1 MSREKPPM
9 SDIAIRARH
18 VSKVFGQSRVLD
30 DVEFELRRGEVL
42 CLAGENGCGK
52 STLIKIING
61 VYTPEPGVEFTF
73 GDETLS
79 AISPLEARNR
89 GIHVI
94 WQDLALFP
102 HLTVAENIVFDDY
115 VARPWRPLSARRA
128 LDEARTIIARF
139 GLDLDPAAR
148 VEELSIAHRQL
159 VAICR
164 VLRAG
169 ASIIFMDEPTASLT
183 YKEVQSLLDIT
194 RSLADQ
200 GISIVLV
207 SHRLAEVL
215 DVCQRVTVL
224 RNGRL
229 VGTYPTEG
237 MTQARLSTLMTG
249 LELEHT
255 PRKSAWKGA
264 PVLELQ
270 ELSREG
276 EFENV
281 SFTLH
286 RGEILG
292 LTGLL
297 GAGRSELAHAIFGMT
312 RPTGGRMFKDGKPL
326 KLRSNRDAVR
336 HQIAYLSEDRLNL
349 GLVQNQS
356 IEMNSAVTV
365 LPALE
370 KPRGF
375 LSPGRIKALTAH
387 WIKELKTKV
396 SDPTLAVSSLSGGNQ
411 QRVALAKWLATEP
424 DVLILDC
431 PTIGVDVGAKA
442 GIFDIIRDL
451 ADQGMAIILI
461 SDEAGEI
468 WMNTDRALVLREGRV
483 ACEIIPAETTEEAL
497 EAVINA

>member
-1 MSREKPPM
+1 MSE
-9 SDIAIRARH
+9 IAIRARH

-30 DVEFELRRGEVL
+30 DVEFELRRGEVM

-61 VYTPEPGVEFTF
+61 VYKPEPGIEFTF

-79 AISPLEARNR
+79 AINPLEARSR

-115 VARPWRPLSARRA
+115 VSKPWRPISYKEA
-128 LDEARTIIARF
+128 LKQSREIIQQF
-139 GLDLDPAAR
+139 GLNLDPTVR
-148 VEELSIAHRQL
+148 VGDLSIAHRQL

-183 YKEVQSLLDIT
+183 YKEVHALLAIT
-194 RSLADQ
+194 RSLAGK

-215 DVCQRVTVL
+215 EVCQRVTVL
-224 RNGRL
+224 RNGLL

-249 LELEHT
+249 LELEFT
-255 PRKSAWKGA
+255 PRAETQKGTT
-264 PVLELQ
+264 VLELKQ
-270 ELSREG
+270 LSREG
-276 EFENV
+276 EFEDI

-297 GAGRSELAHAIFGMT
+297 GAGRTEIAHTIFGMT
-312 RPTGGRMFKDGKPL
+312 KPSSGEIYKDGQL
-326 KLRSNRDAVR
+326 LRLRSNRDAVR
-336 HQIAYLSEDRLNL
+336 NKIAYLSEDRLHL

-356 IEMNSAVTV
+356 INMNSAVTV
-365 LPALE
+365 LPSLE

-375 LSPGRIKALTAH
+375 LSPRRIKALTAH
-387 WIKELKTKV
+387 WVEQLKTKV
-396 SDPTLAVSSLSGGNQ
+396 SDAELAVSSLSGGNQ
-411 QRVALAKWLATEP
+411 QRIALAKWLATKPE
-424 DVLILDC
+424 VLILDC

-451 ADQGMAIILI
+451 ADQGVAIILI

-468 WMNTDRALVLREGRV
+468 WMNADRALVLREGRISTEV
-483 ACEIIPAETTEEAL
+483 IPSETTEEAL
-497 EAVINA
+497 EAIINA

>member
-1 MSREKPPM
+1 MSE
-9 SDIAIRARH
+9 IAIRARH

-61 VYTPEPGVEFTF
+61 VYKPEPGIEFTF

-79 AISPLEARNR
+79 AISPMEARSR

-115 VARPWRPLSARRA
+115 VSTPWRPISYKEA
-128 LDEARTIIARF
+128 LTQSREIIQQF
-139 GLDLDPAAR
+139 GLNLDPTAR
-148 VEELSIAHRQL
+148 VDGLSIAHRQL

-183 YKEVQSLLDIT
+183 YKEVQALLAIT
-194 RSLADQ
+194 RSLAEK

-215 DVCQRVTVL
+215 EVCQRVTVL
-224 RNGRL
+224 RNGLL
-229 VGTYPTEG
+229 VGTYPTVG

-249 LELEHT
+249 LELEFT
-255 PRKSAWKGA
+255 PRAETHQGQ
-264 PVLELQ
+264 PVLELKH
-270 ELSREG
+270 LSRQG
-276 EFENV
+276 EFEDV

-297 GAGRSELAHAIFGMT
+297 GAGRTEIAHAIFGMT
-312 RPTGGRMFKDGKPL
+312 R
-326 KLRSNRDAVR
+326 
-336 HQIAYLSEDRLNL
+336 H
-349 GLVQNQS
+349 
-356 IEMNSAVTV
+356 
-365 LPALE
+365 
-370 KPRGF
+370 
-375 LSPGRIKALTAH
+375 H
-387 WIKELKTKV
+387 
-396 SDPTLAVSSLSGGNQ
+396 
-411 QRVALAKWLATEP
+411 
-424 DVLILDC
+424 
-431 PTIGVDVGAKA
+431 VGARCA
-442 GIFDIIRDL
+442 R
-451 ADQGMAIILI
+451 MACRSSCAPIAMPCVTRSPTFPKTAFTWAWYKTSRL
-461 SDEAGEI
+461 
-468 WMNTDRALVLREGRV
+468 T
-483 ACEIIPAETTEEAL
+483 
-497 EAVINA
+497 

>member
-1 MSREKPPM
+1 MSE
-9 SDIAIRARH
+9 IAIRARH

-30 DVEFELRRGEVL
+30 DVEFELRRGEVM

-61 VYTPEPGVEFTF
+61 VYKPEPGIEFTF

-79 AISPLEARNR
+79 AISPLEARSR
-89 GIHVI
+89 GVHVI

-115 VARPWRPLSARRA
+115 VSTPWRPISYKEALKQAR
-128 LDEARTIIARF
+128 EIIQQF
-139 GLDLDPAAR
+139 GLNLDPTAR
-148 VEELSIAHRQL
+148 VDGLSIAHRQL

-183 YKEVQSLLDIT
+183 YKEVQALLVIT
-194 RSLADQ
+194 RSLAAK

-215 DVCQRVTVL
+215 EVCQRVTVL
-224 RNGRL
+224 RNGLL

-249 LELEHT
+249 LELEFT
-255 PRKSAWKGA
+255 PRAETHQGQ
-264 PVLELQ
+264 PVLELKH
-270 ELSREG
+270 LSRQG
-276 EFENV
+276 EFEDV

-297 GAGRSELAHAIFGMT
+297 GAGRTEIAHAIFGMT
-312 RPTGGRMFKDGKPL
+312 RPTSGEMRKDGLPL

-336 HQIAYLSEDRLNL
+336 HKIAYLSEDRLHL

-356 IEMNSAVTV
+356 INMNSAVTV
-365 LPALE
+365 LPSLE

-375 LSPGRIKALTAH
+375 LSPRRIRALTAH
-387 WIKELKTKV
+387 WVEQLKTKV
-396 SDPTLAVSSLSGGNQ
+396 SDAELAVSSLSGGNQ
-411 QRVALAKWLATEP
+411 QRIALAKWLATKPE
-424 DVLILDC
+424 VLILDC

-451 ADQGMAIILI
+451 ADQGVAIILI

-468 WMNTDRALVLREGRV
+468 WMNADRALVLREGRITTEV
-483 ACEIIPAETTEEAL
+483 IPSETTEEAL
-497 EAVINA
+497 EAIINA

>member
-1 MSREKPPM
+1 MSE
-9 SDIAIRARH
+9 IAIRARH

-30 DVEFELRRGEVL
+30 DVEFELRRGEVM

-61 VYTPEPGVEFTF
+61 VYKPEPGIEFTF
-73 GDETLS
+73 GDEILS
-79 AISPLEARNR
+79 AISPLEARSR

-115 VARPWRPLSARRA
+115 VSKPWRPISYKEALKQAR
-128 LDEARTIIARF
+128 EIIQQF
-139 GLDLDPAAR
+139 GLNLDPTAR
-148 VEELSIAHRQL
+148 VDDLSIAHRQL

-183 YKEVQSLLDIT
+183 YKEVQALLAIT
-194 RSLADQ
+194 RSLAEK

-215 DVCQRVTVL
+215 EVCQRVTVL
-224 RNGRL
+224 RNGQL

-249 LELEHT
+249 LELELT
-255 PRKSAWKGA
+255 PRAKTHQGK
-264 PVLELQ
+264 PVLELKH
-270 ELSREG
+270 LSRQG
-276 EFENV
+276 EFEDV

-297 GAGRSELAHAIFGMT
+297 GAGRTEIAHTIFGIT
-312 RPTGGRMFKDGKPL
+312 KPSSGEIRKDGQRL

-336 HQIAYLSEDRLNL
+336 HKIAYLSEDRLHL

-356 IEMNSAVTV
+356 INMNSAVTV
-365 LPALE
+365 LPSLE

-375 LSPGRIKALTAH
+375 LSPRRIRALTAH
-387 WIKELKTKV
+387 WVEQLKTKV
-396 SDPTLAVSSLSGGNQ
+396 SDAELAVSSLSGGNQ
-411 QRVALAKWLATEP
+411 QRIALAKWLATKPE
-424 DVLILDC
+424 VLILDC

-451 ADQGMAIILI
+451 ADQGVAIILI

-468 WMNTDRALVLREGRV
+468 WMNADRALVLREGRITTEV
-483 ACEIIPAETTEEAL
+483 IPSETTEEAL
-497 EAVINA
+497 EAIINA

>member
-1 MSREKPPM
+1 M
-9 SDIAIRARH
+9 SDIAIRAQN

-30 DVEFELRRGEVL
+30 NVTFELRRGEIL

-61 VYTPEPGVEFTF
+61 VYKPEPGVAFTF
-73 GDETLS
+73 GEETRT
-79 AISPLEARNR
+79 AISPLEARSR

-115 VARPWRPLSARRA
+115 VTKPWRPISFTSAVEQA
-128 LDEARTIIARF
+128 NEIIQQF
-139 GLDLDPAAR
+139 GLNLDPTAR
-148 VEELSIAHRQL
+148 VEALSIAHRQL

-183 YKEVQSLLDIT
+183 YKEVQALLRIT
-194 RSLADQ
+194 RSLAEK

-215 DVCQRVTVL
+215 EVCQRVTVL
-224 RNGRL
+224 RNGQL
-229 VGTYPTEG
+229 VGTYPTDG

-249 LELEHT
+249 LELEFT
-255 PRKSAWKGA
+255 PRVKASQGM
-264 PVLELQ
+264 PVLELKQ
-270 ELSREG
+270 LSRPG
-276 EFENV
+276 EFEDI

-297 GAGRSELAHAIFGMT
+297 GAGRTEIAHTIFGMT
-312 RPTGGRMFKDGKPL
+312 QPSSGQLFKEGQPL
-326 KLRSNRDAVR
+326 YLRSNRDAVR
-336 HQIAYLSEDRLNL
+336 HRIAYLSEDRLNL

-356 IEMNSAVTV
+356 INMNTAVTV
-365 LPALE
+365 LPQLE
-370 KPRGF
+370 KPRFF
-375 LSPGRIKALTAH
+375 LSPKRIKALTAS
-387 WIKELKTKV
+387 WIEQLKTKV
-396 SDPTLAVSSLSGGNQ
+396 SDAELAVSSLSGGNQ
-411 QRVALAKWLATEP
+411 QRIALAKWLAIKP

-442 GIFDIIRDL
+442 GIFEIIRHL
-451 ADQGMAIILI
+451 ADQGMAILLI

-468 WMNTDRALVLREGRV
+468 WMNADRALILREGRIALEV
-483 ACEIIPAETTEEAL
+483 IPSETTEEAL
-497 EAVINA
+497 EAMINA

>member
-1 MSREKPPM
+1 M

-30 DVEFELRRGEVL
+30 SVEFELLRGEVM

-61 VYTPEPGVEFTF
+61 VYKPEPGVQFTL
-73 GDETLS
+73 GDESLTS
-79 AISPLEARNR
+79 ISPLEARNR

-115 VARPWRPLSARRA
+115 VAKPWKPIAYREA
-128 LDEARTIIARF
+128 LRQSFEIIQQF
-139 GLDLDPAAR
+139 GFNLDPAAR
-148 VEELSIAHRQL
+148 VEELTVAHRQL

-169 ASIIFMDEPTASLT
+169 ANIIFMDEPTASLT
-183 YKEVQSLLDIT
+183 YKEVQSLLAIT
-194 RSLADQ
+194 RTLADQ

-215 DVCQRVTVL
+215 EVCQRVTVL
-224 RNGRL
+224 RNGQL

-255 PRKSAWKGA
+255 PRVNARKGA
-264 PVLELQ
+264 PVLELDG
-270 ELSREG
+270 LSRDG
-276 EFENV
+276 EFEDI
-281 SFTLH
+281 SFTLN

-297 GAGRSELAHAIFGMT
+297 GAGRTEIAHTLFGMT
-312 RPTGGRMFKDGKPL
+312 RPTSGVMRKDGRPL

-336 HQIAYLSEDRLNL
+336 HKIAYLSEDRFHL

-356 IEMNSAVTV
+356 INMNSAVTV
-365 LPALE
+365 LPFLE

-375 LSPGRIKALTAH
+375 LSPGRIKALTAR
-387 WIKELKTKV
+387 WVEQLKIKV
-396 SDPTLAVSSLSGGNQ
+396 SDAELAVSSLSGGNQ

-442 GIFDIIRDL
+442 GIFDIIRGL

-468 WMNTDRALVLREGRV
+468 WMNTDRALVLREGRIATEV
-483 ACEIIPAETTEEAL
+483 TPADTTEEAL

>member
-1 MSREKPPM
+1 M

-30 DVEFELRRGEVL
+30 DVAFELNRGEVL
-42 CLAGENGCGK
+42 CLAGENGSGK

-61 VYTPEPGVEFTF
+61 VYKPEPGVEFSF
-73 GDETLS
+73 GDETVT
-79 AISPLEARNR
+79 AISPLEARSR

-115 VARPWRPLSARRA
+115 VSKPLRPISYRDAIAQSS
-128 LDEARTIIARF
+128 EIIQQF
-139 GLDLDPAAR
+139 GLNLDPSVR
-148 VEELSIAHRQL
+148 VEDLSIAHRQL

-183 YKEVQSLLDIT
+183 YKEVKALLDIT
-194 RSLADQ
+194 RSLAEK

-215 DVCQRVTVL
+215 EVCQRVTVL
-224 RNGRL
+224 RNGQL

-237 MTQARLSTLMTG
+237 MTQARLSMLMTG
-249 LELEHT
+249 LELDVT
-255 PRKSAWKGA
+255 PRANAQQGV
-264 PVLELQ
+264 PVLELKN
-270 ELSREG
+270 LSRTG
-276 EFENV
+276 EFEDV

-297 GAGRSELAHAIFGMT
+297 GAGRTEIAHTIFGMT
-312 RPTGGRMFKDGKPL
+312 QPTSGQLLKDGQL
-326 KLRSNRDAVR
+326 LTLRSNRDAVR
-336 HQIAYLSEDRLNL
+336 HRIAYLSEDRLNL

-356 IEMNSAVTV
+356 INMNTAVTV
-365 LPALE
+365 LPTLE
-370 KPRGF
+370 KPRF
-375 LSPGRIKALTAH
+375 YLSPKRIKALTAR
-387 WIKELKTKV
+387 WIQQLKTKV
-396 SDPTLAVSSLSGGNQ
+396 SDAELAVSSLSGGNQ
-411 QRVALAKWLATEP
+411 QRIALAKWLATEP

-442 GIFDIIRDL
+442 GIFAIIRDL

-468 WMNTDRALVLREGRV
+468 WMNADRALVLREGRITTEV
-483 ACEIIPAETTEEAL
+483 VPSETTEEAL
-497 EAVINA
+497 EVIINA

>member
-1 MSREKPPM
+1 MG
-9 SDIAIRARH
+9 DIAIRARH
-18 VSKVFGQSRVLD
+18 VSKIFGQSRVLD

-61 VYTPEPGVEFTF
+61 VYTPEEGVELSF

-79 AISPLEARNR
+79 AISPIEARNR

-115 VARPWRPLSARRA
+115 VAKPWRPISYKDA
-128 LDEARTIIARF
+128 LTQSREIIQQF
-139 GLDLDPAAR
+139 GLDLDPMAR
-148 VEELSIAHRQL
+148 VEDLSIAHRQL

-183 YKEVQSLLDIT
+183 YKEVQTLLGIT
-194 RSLADQ
+194 RSLAAK

-207 SHRLAEVL
+207 SHRLVEVL
-215 DVCQRVTVL
+215 EVCQRVTVL
-224 RNGRL
+224 RNGKL

-249 LELEHT
+249 LELEFT
-255 PRKSAWKGA
+255 PRAETHKGA
-264 PVLELQ
+264 PVLELKN
-270 ELSREG
+270 LSREG

-297 GAGRSELAHAIFGMT
+297 GAGRTEIAHTIFGMT
-312 RPTGGRMFKDGKPL
+312 QPTSGQLLKEGQPL
-326 KLRSNRDAVR
+326 ALRSNRDAVR
-336 HQIAYLSEDRLNL
+336 HRIAYLSEDRLNL

-356 IEMNSAVTV
+356 INMNTAVTV
-365 LPALE
+365 LPKLE
-370 KPRGF
+370 KPRFF
-375 LSPGRIKALTAH
+375 LSPQRIKALTAH
-387 WIKELKTKV
+387 WIEQLKTKV
-396 SDPTLAVSSLSGGNQ
+396 SDPELAVSSLSGGNQ
-411 QRVALAKWLATEP
+411 QRIALAKWLATEP

-442 GIFDIIRDL
+442 GIFDIIRNL

-468 WMNTDRALVLREGRV
+468 WMNADRALVLREGRIYSEV
-483 ACEIIPAETTEEAL
+483 IPAETTEEAL
-497 EAVINA
+497 EAIINA

>member
-1 MSREKPPM
+1 MSE
-9 SDIAIRARH
+9 IAIRARH

-30 DVEFELRRGEVL
+30 DVEFELRRGEVM

-61 VYTPEPGVEFTF
+61 VYKPEPGIEFTF

-79 AISPLEARNR
+79 AISPLEARSR

-115 VARPWRPLSARRA
+115 VSKPWRPISYKEALKQAR
-128 LDEARTIIARF
+128 EIIQQF
-139 GLDLDPAAR
+139 GLNLDPTAR
-148 VEELSIAHRQL
+148 VEGLSIAHRQL

-183 YKEVQSLLDIT
+183 YKEVQALLVIT
-194 RSLADQ
+194 RSLAAK

-215 DVCQRVTVL
+215 EVCQHVTVL
-224 RNGRL
+224 RNGLL

-249 LELEHT
+249 LELKFT
-255 PRKSAWKGA
+255 PRAETHQGQ
-264 PVLELQ
+264 PVLELKH
-270 ELSREG
+270 LSRQG
-276 EFENV
+276 EFEDV

-286 RGEILG
+286 HGEILG

-297 GAGRSELAHAIFGMT
+297 GAGRTEIAHAIFGMT
-312 RPTGGRMFKDGKPL
+312 RPTSGEIRKDGLPL

-336 HQIAYLSEDRLNL
+336 HKIAYLSEDRLHL

-356 IEMNSAVTV
+356 INMNSAVTV
-365 LPALE
+365 LPSLE

-375 LSPGRIKALTAH
+375 LSPRRIRALTAH
-387 WIKELKTKV
+387 WVEQLKTKV
-396 SDPTLAVSSLSGGNQ
+396 SDAELAVSSLSGGNQ
-411 QRVALAKWLATEP
+411 QRIALAKWLATKPE
-424 DVLILDC
+424 VLILDC

-451 ADQGMAIILI
+451 ADQGVAIILI

-468 WMNTDRALVLREGRV
+468 WMNADRALVLREGRITTEV
-483 ACEIIPAETTEEAL
+483 IPSETTEEAL
-497 EAVINA
+497 EAIINA